1 MPLPASGN
9 SISLNQMHIEVGGT
23 SGTTCSLNDS
33 DIRGLTPGAGR
44 SINSTLGTNI
54 AFGNFFGASA
64 AVADFSTTLTSG
76 HTSVSTTIGY
86 SSYVNAAK
94 GFLTTSASQPMFGTS
109 TNNIGSL
116 SSTSNSNYFGGNT
129 IHGIAM
135 LGTTTSTTG
144 TIYLYV
150 ATLNISNSDTSFK
163 EVVINGTTYT
173 RSNATYSSTTYG
185 GFAYSSWNWSGVQA
199 NLSDSSA
206 TIGNTASAAMGP
218 FPGSGS
224 TCTVTFKRT

>member
-1 MPLPASGN
+1 MALPGAGN
-9 SISLNQMHIEVGGT
+9 SLSLNQMHVEVGGT

-33 DIRGLTPGAGR
+33 DIRGLISKSSGA
-44 SINSTLGTNI
+44 TM
-54 AFGNFFGASA
+54 AFNEWFGASA
-64 AVADFSTTLTSG
+64 SVADYSTTLTSG
-76 HTSVSTTIGY
+76 HTSVTTTVGY

-116 SSTSNSNYFGGNT
+116 SSTSNTNYFGGNT
-129 IHGIAM
+129 IHGISM
-135 LGTTTSTTG
+135 LGVTTSTTG

-163 EVVINGTTYT
+163 EVVINGSTYT
-173 RSNATYSSTTYG
+173 RSNATYSSTTFG
-185 GFAYSSWNWSGVQA
+185 GFAYSSWSWSGVQA
-199 NLSDSSA
+199 NLSNSSA

-224 TCTVTFKRT
+224 TCTVTFKRN

>member
-1 MPLPASGN
+1 MALPASGN
-9 SISLNQMHIEVGGT
+9 SLSLNQMHIEVGGT

-33 DIRGLTPGAGR
+33 DIRGLISKSAGA
-44 SINSTLGTNI
+44 TM
-54 AFGNFFGASA
+54 AFNEWFGASA
-64 AVADFSTTLTSG
+64 SVADYSTTLTSG
-76 HTSVSTTIGY
+76 HTAVTTTVGY
-86 SSYVNAAK
+86 TSYVNAAK

-116 SSTSNSNYFGGNT
+116 SSTSNTNYFGGNT
-129 IHGIAM
+129 IHGLAM
-135 LGTTTSTTG
+135 LGVTTSTTG

-173 RSNATYSSTTYG
+173 RSNASYSSTTFG
-185 GFAYSSWNWSGVQA
+185 GFAYSSWYWSGVQA

>member
-1 MPLPASGN
+1 MALPASGN
-9 SISLNQMHIEVGGT
+9 SLSLNQMHIEVGGT
-23 SGTTCSLNDS
+23 SGTLCSLNDS
-33 DIRGLTPGAGR
+33 DIRGLISKSSGA
-44 SINSTLGTNI
+44 TM
-54 AFGNFFGASA
+54 AFNEWFGASA
-64 AVADFSTTLTSG
+64 SVADFSTTLTSG
-76 HTSVSTTIGY
+76 HTSQTTTIGY

-94 GFLTTSASQPMFGTS
+94 GFLTTSASQPMFGNS
-109 TNNIGSL
+109 TNNMGSL
-116 SSTSNSNYFGGNT
+116 SSTSNTNYFGGNT
-129 IHGIAM
+129 IHGLSM

-173 RSNATYSSTTYG
+173 RSSATYGSNTYG

-199 NLSDSSA
+199 NLSNSSA

-224 TCTVTFKRT
+224 TCTITFKRN

>member
-33 DIRGLTPGAGR
+33 DIRGLISKSSGA
-44 SINSTLGTNI
+44 TM
-54 AFGNFFGASA
+54 AFNEWFGASA
-64 AVADFSTTLTSG
+64 SVADYSTTLTSG
-76 HTSVSTTIGY
+76 HTSVTTTVGY

-116 SSTSNSNYFGGNT
+116 SSTSNTNYFGGNT
-129 IHGIAM
+129 IHGISM
-135 LGTTTSTTG
+135 MGVTTSTTG
-144 TIYLYV
+144 SIYLYV

-173 RSNATYSSTTYG
+173 RSNATYSSTTFG
-185 GFAYSSWNWSGVQA
+185 GFAYSSWSWSGVQA
-199 NLSDSSA
+199 NLSNSSA

-224 TCTVTFKRT
+224 TCTVTFKRN

>member
-1 MPLPASGN
+1 MALTSSGA
-9 SISLNQMHIEVGGT
+9 ISLNEMHVEAGGS
-23 SGTTCSLNDS
+23 SGTQCSLNDS
-33 DIRGLTPGAGR
+33 DIRGLISKSAGA
-44 SINSTLGTNI
+44 SMSFNEWY
-54 AFGNFFGASA
+54 GASA
-64 AVADFSTTLTSG
+64 SVADYSTTLTSG
-76 HTSVSTTIGY
+76 HTSVTTTIGY
-86 SSYVNAAK
+86 STTVSAAK
-94 GFLTTSASQPMFGTS
+94 GFITTSASQPMFGTS

-116 SSTSNSNYFGGNT
+116 SSTSNANYFGGNT

-135 LGTTTSTTG
+135 LGVTTSTTG

-173 RSNATYSSTTYG
+173 RSSATYASTTFG

-199 NLSDSSA
+199 DLSNSSA

-224 TCTVTFKRT
+224 TCTVTFKRN

>member
-1 MPLPASGN
+1 MALPASGN

-33 DIRGLTPGAGR
+33 DIRALISKGSGVTM
-44 SINSTLGTNI
+44 
-54 AFGNFFGASA
+54 AFNEWFGASA
-64 AVADFSTTLTSG
+64 SVADYSTTLTSG
-76 HTSVSTTIGY
+76 HTSVSTTVGY
-86 SSYVNAAK
+86 STYVNAAK

-116 SSTSNSNYFGGNT
+116 SSTSNTNYFGGNT
-129 IHGIAM
+129 IHGLAM

-173 RSNATYSSTTYG
+173 RSSATYASTTFG
-185 GFAYSSWNWSGVQA
+185 GFAYSSWSWSGVQA
-199 NLSDSSA
+199 DLSNSSA

-224 TCTVTFKRT
+224 TCTVTFKRN

>member
-1 MPLPASGN
+1 MALPGAGN

-33 DIRGLTPGAGR
+33 DIRGLISKSSGA
-44 SINSTLGTNI
+44 TM
-54 AFGNFFGASA
+54 AFNEWFGASA
-64 AVADFSTTLTSG
+64 SVADYSTTLTSG
-76 HTSVSTTIGY
+76 HTSVTTTVGY

-116 SSTSNSNYFGGNT
+116 SSTSNTNYFGGNT
-129 IHGIAM
+129 IHGISM
-135 LGTTTSTTG
+135 MGVTTSTTG
-144 TIYLYV
+144 SIYLYV

-163 EVVINGTTYT
+163 EVVINGSTYT
-173 RSNATYSSTTYG
+173 RSNATYSSTTFG
-185 GFAYSSWNWSGVQA
+185 GFAYSSWSWSGVQA
-199 NLSDSSA
+199 NLSNSSA

-224 TCTVTFKRT
+224 TCTVTFKRN

>member
-33 DIRGLTPGAGR
+33 DIRGLISKSSGA
-44 SINSTLGTNI
+44 TM
-54 AFGNFFGASA
+54 AFNEWFGASA
-64 AVADFSTTLTSG
+64 SVADYSTTLTSG
-76 HTSVSTTIGY
+76 HTSVTTTVGY

-116 SSTSNSNYFGGNT
+116 SSTSNTNYFGGNT
-129 IHGIAM
+129 IHGISM
-135 LGTTTSTTG
+135 MGVTTSTTG
-144 TIYLYV
+144 SIYLYV

-163 EVVINGTTYT
+163 EVVINGSTYT
-173 RSNATYSSTTYG
+173 RSNATYSSTTFG
-185 GFAYSSWNWSGVQA
+185 GFAYSSWSWSGVQA
-199 NLSDSSA
+199 NLSNSSA

-224 TCTVTFKRT
+224 TCTVTFKRN

>member
-1 MPLPASGN
+1 
-9 SISLNQMHIEVGGT
+9 
-23 SGTTCSLNDS
+23 
-33 DIRGLTPGAGR
+33 
-44 SINSTLGTNI
+44 
-54 AFGNFFGASA
+54 
-64 AVADFSTTLTSG
+64 
-76 HTSVSTTIGY
+76 
-86 SSYVNAAK
+86 
-94 GFLTTSASQPMFGTS
+94 
-109 TNNIGSL
+109 
-116 SSTSNSNYFGGNT
+116 
-129 IHGIAM
+129 M
-135 LGTTTSTTG
+135 LGATTSTTG

-224 TCTVTFKRT
+224 TCTITFKRN

>member
-1 MPLPASGN
+1 MALPASGN

-33 DIRGLTPGAGR
+33 DIRALISKGSGVTM
-44 SINSTLGTNI
+44 
-54 AFGNFFGASA
+54 AFNEWFGASA
-64 AVADFSTTLTSG
+64 SVADYSTTLTSG
-76 HTSVSTTIGY
+76 HTSVTTTVGY

-116 SSTSNSNYFGGNT
+116 SSTSNTNYFGGNT
-129 IHGIAM
+129 IHGLAM
-135 LGTTTSTTG
+135 LGATTSTTG

-224 TCTVTFKRT
+224 TCTITFKRN

>member
-33 DIRGLTPGAGR
+33 DIRGLISKSSGA
-44 SINSTLGTNI
+44 TM
-54 AFGNFFGASA
+54 AFNEWFGASA
-64 AVADFSTTLTSG
+64 SVADYSTTLTSG
-76 HTSVSTTIGY
+76 HTSVTTTVGY

-116 SSTSNSNYFGGNT
+116 SSTSNTNYFGGNT
-129 IHGIAM
+129 IHGISM
-135 LGTTTSTTG
+135 LGVTTSTTG

-163 EVVINGTTYT
+163 EVVINGSTYT
-173 RSNATYSSTTYG
+173 RSNATYSSTTFG
-185 GFAYSSWNWSGVQA
+185 GFAYSSWSWSGVQA
-199 NLSDSSA
+199 NLSNSSA

-224 TCTVTFKRT
+224 TCTVTFKRN

>member
-1 MPLPASGN
+1 MALPGAGN
-9 SISLNQMHIEVGGT
+9 SLSLNQMHVEVGGT

-33 DIRGLTPGAGR
+33 DIRGLISKSSGA
-44 SINSTLGTNI
+44 TM
-54 AFGNFFGASA
+54 AFNEWFGASA
-64 AVADFSTTLTSG
+64 SVADYSTTLTSG
-76 HTSVSTTIGY
+76 HTSVTTTVGY

-116 SSTSNSNYFGGNT
+116 SSTSNTNYFGGNT
-129 IHGIAM
+129 IHGISM
-135 LGTTTSTTG
+135 MGVTTSTTG
-144 TIYLYV
+144 SIYLYV

-163 EVVINGTTYT
+163 EVVINGSTYT
-173 RSNATYSSTTYG
+173 RSNATYSSTTFG
-185 GFAYSSWNWSGVQA
+185 GFAYSSWSWSGVQA
-199 NLSDSSA
+199 NLSNSSA

-224 TCTVTFKRT
+224 TCTVTFKRN

>member
-1 MPLPASGN
+1 MALPASGN
-9 SISLNQMHIEVGGT
+9 SLSLNQMHIEVGGT

-33 DIRGLTPGAGR
+33 DIRGLISKSSGA
-44 SINSTLGTNI
+44 TM
-54 AFGNFFGASA
+54 AFNEWFGASA
-64 AVADFSTTLTSG
+64 SVADYSTTLTSG
-76 HTSVSTTIGY
+76 HTSLTTTIGY

-116 SSTSNSNYFGGNT
+116 SSTSNTNYFGGNT
-129 IHGIAM
+129 IHGLAM

-144 TIYLYV
+144 GIHLYV

-173 RSNATYSSTTYG
+173 RSNATYSSSTYG
-185 GFAYSSWNWSGVQA
+185 GFAYSSWSWSPVQA
-199 NLSDSSA
+199 NLSNSSA

-224 TCTVTFKRT
+224 TCTITFKRN